1 MKTDTT
7 KLFDDMISEDVKHE
21 TAGLSDSAKI
31 EKTINDAMQ
40 KMQESFTEKLNAAAE
55 HVNNIMNKEDVEDGN
70 TEEEEQHTGDNRGED
85 LPDNEQESR

>member
-7 KLFDDMISEDVKHE
+7 KLFDDMIAEDVKQE

-70 TEEEEQHTGDNRGED
+70 TEEEEQHTGDHGGED
-85 LPDNEQESR
+85 LSNQEQESR

>member
-7 KLFDDMISEDVKHE
+7 KLFDDMIAEDVEQK
-21 TAGLSDSAKI
+21 TAGMSDSAKI

-70 TEEEEQHTGDNRGED
+70 TEEEEQHTGDNGSED
-85 LPDNEQESR
+85 LSDQEQESR

>member
-7 KLFDDMISEDVKHE
+7 KLFDDMLSEDVVQT
-21 TAGLSDSAKI
+21 TAGMSDSAKI

-55 HVNNIMNKEDVEDGN
+55 HVNNIMKKEDVEDGN
-70 TEEEEQHTGDNRGED
+70 TEEEEQYTGDNRGED
-85 LPDNEQESR
+85 LPDQEQESR

>member
-7 KLFDDMISEDVKHE
+7 KLFDDMIAEDVKQE
-21 TAGLSDSAKI
+21 TSGLSDSAKI

-70 TEEEEQHTGDNRGED
+70 TEEEEQHTGDNGGED
-85 LPDNEQESR
+85 LSNQE

>member
-7 KLFDDMISEDVKHE
+7 KLFDDMISEDVE
-21 TAGLSDSAKI
+21 QNTAGMSDSAMI

-55 HVNNIMNKEDVEDGN
+55 HVNNIMKKEDVEDGD

-85 LPDNEQESR
+85 LPNEE

>member
-7 KLFDDMISEDVKHE
+7 KLFDDMISEDVE
-21 TAGLSDSAKI
+21 QNTAGMSDSAKI

-55 HVNNIMNKEDVEDGN
+55 HVNNIMKKEDVEDGD

-85 LPDNEQESR
+85 LPNEE

>member
-7 KLFDDMISEDVKHE
+7 KLFDDMIAEDVKQE

-70 TEEEEQHTGDNRGED
+70 TEEEEQHTGDNGGED
-85 LPDNEQESR
+85 LPNE

>member
-7 KLFDDMISEDVKHE
+7 KLFDDMISEDVKQE
-21 TAGLSDSAKI
+21 TAVLSDSAKI

-70 TEEEEQHTGDNRGED
+70 TEEEEQHTGDHGGED
-85 LPDNEQESR
+85 LSNEEQEIR

>member
-7 KLFDDMISEDVKHE
+7 KLFDDMIAEDVEQK
-21 TAGLSDSAKI
+21 TAGMSDSAKI

-55 HVNNIMNKEDVEDGN
+55 HVNNIMNNKEVVEDGN
-70 TEEEEQHTGDNRGED
+70 TEEEQHTGDNRGED
-85 LPDNEQESR
+85 LSNEEQESR